1 MTRRVGGVVPPV
13 EEAVRAYEA
22 QCRRLKELK
31 RWNTELKK
39 TLAAEMLKN
48 RVLSYEC
55 EKSCEP
61 GCAPGIS
68 QRSGEANAVLATGGV
83 PKT

>member
-1 MTRRVGGVVPPV
+1 VTRRVGGDVPPA
-13 EEAVRAYEA
+13 EEAVRAYGAEG
-22 QCRRLKELK
+22 RRLRELK
-31 RWNTELKK
+31 RENTELKK
-39 TLAAEMLKN
+39 TLAVEMLKN

-68 QRSGEANAVLATGGV
+68 QRSGESNAVLATGGV